1 VTNFLPRANASTTGT
16 RQRHFF
22 YDGLAPVGAEMYSL
36 TFMAALIKTRAWLQ
50 IGGVAGVI
58 AAVLGLSAA
67 GGVAWAQA
75 GQAGAGT
82 TATRAPA
89 SVQFQS
95 LSKRA
100 MAALDADKLGEAIPL
115 FRRAL
120 ALDPRWVEGWWSLGT
135 AYYDQESYAE
145 AELAFQ
151 HVVEIDPKHGTAHGL
166 LGMCEF
172 ELGDDKAALKDIEAS
187 KELGTD
193 IDPQLRNVVFYHEG
207 VLLQRAGRFVAA
219 EMPFASLCQGGAG
232 SPDVVRGFGMT
243 ALRMRDRQFP
253 PAGSEAATVAEMVGR
268 GACAAAER
276 DFDSARR
283 ELTLVI
289 STYPHYPYVHYVFG
303 RVLVDAQDLPG
314 AVVEFKREIDEGH
327 DRVLP
332 MLQIAASEY
341 KVDPAAGL
349 PYAEQ
354 AVALAPKLPFA
365 HYLYG
370 LLLASTDQ
378 EEKAIPELEIAR
390 RAFPQDMR
398 VYWSLATAYARV
410 GRAQDAAKARAEV
423 ARLSKRPAE
432 QGDGA
437 TPGASAGEALDS
449 PIPVTDAADQAPQ
462 R

>member
-1 VTNFLPRANASTTGT
+1 MTT
-16 RQRHFF
+16 Q
-22 YDGLAPVGAEMYSL
+22 
-36 TFMAALIKTRAWLQ
+36 MAALIGNRARLANV
-50 IGGVAGVI
+50 GLALGL
-58 AAVLGLSAA
+58 AAVVVLSASGGA
-67 GGVAWAQA
+67 GWAQPGSA
-75 GQAGAGT
+75 GSTVTSTNA
-82 TATRAPA
+82 A
-89 SVQFQS
+89 SSAQFKS
-95 LSKRA
+95 LSKQA
-100 MAALDADKLGEAIPL
+100 MEALDEDKLQEAIPL
-115 FRRAL
+115 FRKAL

-145 AELAFQ
+145 AEVAFQ
-151 HVVEIDPKHGTAHGL
+151 HVVAIEPKHGTAHAL

-172 ELGDDKAALKDIEAS
+172 ELGDDKASLRDIEAS
-187 KELGTD
+187 KDLGTD

-232 SPDVVRGFGMT
+232 GADVVRGFGMA

-253 PAGSEAATVAEMVGR
+253 PAGSEAATVVELVGR
-268 GACAAAER
+268 GACVAAER

-283 ELTLVI
+283 ELTLVT
-289 STYPHYPYVHYVFG
+289 STYPHFPYVHYVFG
-303 RVLVDAQDLPG
+303 RVLIDAQDIPG
-314 AVVEFKREIDEGH
+314 AVAEFKREIEVGH

-332 MLQIAASEY
+332 TLQIAASEY

-354 AVALAPKLPFA
+354 AVALAPRLPFA

-390 RAFPQDMR
+390 KAFPQDMR

-423 ARLSKRPAE
+423 ARLSHKPTE
-432 QGDGA
+432 QGDGGL
-437 TPGASAGEALDS
+437 PGANNGEVLDA
-449 PIPVTDAADQAPQ
+449 PIPVTDAADEVQQ

>member
-1 VTNFLPRANASTTGT
+1 
-16 RQRHFF
+16 
-22 YDGLAPVGAEMYSL
+22 
-36 TFMAALIKTRAWLQ
+36 MAAFKKTRAWLPDALLSTLLATIVPS
-50 IGGVAGVI
+50 IG
-58 AAVLGLSAA
+58 A
-67 GGVAWAQA
+67 GGVAWPQA
-75 GQAGAGT
+75 GLQAAQHE
-82 TATRAPA
+82 AA
-89 SVQFQS
+89 SSQAAAQFES
-95 LSKRA
+95 LSRRA
-100 MAALDADKLGEAIPL
+100 MEALDADKLQEAIPL
-115 FRRAL
+115 FRKAL

-145 AELAFQ
+145 AEVAFQ
-151 HVVEIDPKHGTAHGL
+151 RVVAIDPKHGTAHAL

-172 ELGDDKAALKDIEAS
+172 ELGDDKTALRDIEAS

-207 VLLQRAGRFVAA
+207 VLLARAGRFVAG
-219 EMPFASLCQGGAG
+219 EMPFASLCQSGAG
-232 SPDVVRGFGMT
+232 SADVVRGFGMA
-243 ALRMRDRQFP
+243 ALRMRDREYP
-253 PAGSEAATVAEMVGR
+253 PAGSEAATVVEMVGR

-283 ELTLVI
+283 ELALVTR
-289 STYPHYPYVHYVFG
+289 TYPHFAYVHYVFG
-303 RVLVDAQDLPG
+303 RVLIDAQDIPG
-314 AVVEFKREIDEGH
+314 AVEEFKREINEGH
-327 DRVLP
+327 DKVLP
-332 MLQIAASEY
+332 MLQIAAAEY

-354 AVALAPKLPFA
+354 VVALAPKLPFA

-390 RAFPQDMR
+390 KAFPQDMR

-423 ARLSKRPAE
+423 ARLSHKGAE
-432 QGDGA
+432 QGEGA
-437 TPGASAGEALDS
+437 ATGASDGEPNDA
-449 PIPVTDAADQAPQ
+449 PIHVTDAAEQAPQ